1 MSVVNG
7 RRVLVTSAADLGDPT
22 PRSWDVWRLN
32 ADNLTLVCGTWQR
45 YYVDLERCTSS
56 AEVLDWIIQISNKL
70 WATPKLMVGLLHALD
85 DVLNLQGT
93 LCPGGRSRRLSR
105 SRIHARVLVF
115 TQRVQNAQF
124 LVVDDDC
131 DDDFDDDSCPH

>member
-45 YYVDLERCTSS
+45 YYVDLERCTTA
-56 AEVLDWIIQISNKL
+56 AETLDWIIQISNKL
-70 WATPKLMVGLLHALD
+70 WATPRLMVGLLHALD

-93 LCPGGRSRRLSR
+93 LCSFGRSRRLSK

-115 TQRVQNAQF
+115 AAQNAQF
-124 LVVDDDC
+124 LVVDDD
-131 DDDFDDDSCPH
+131 DTCPD